1 MELFP
6 SEYQNIEL
14 NRHEKLFIRYA
25 ANEEKYGLM
34 LLNINPAMIKG
45 EKLHAVITEKG
56 IVFCKFFIDIDAS
69 MLASL
74 LEIIKTGLYET
85 TISTIRS
92 KLLSNKALVGE
103 DARLAF
109 QFTYLFVFP
118 QIKSQDVTRLGLSEA
133 LIYFL
138 DEHCI
143 FAEKLSMFR
152 HSFADQINEYLACSS
167 EAVSTERM
175 IIQEKNVNAILQ
187 RIAPEYTTVRTAV
200 KTTENSKPGAPE
212 ELLVVTDDDVAVR
225 AFRLEQQQ
233 VNIVNKISKGEQ
245 LILACAGSG
254 KSVLLISKCFKAA
267 KMNPDKMF
275 LITCYNR
282 NLQSLYTWFIER
294 AGLQERNVECY
305 TYDALCKRLL
315 EKNSLPVPQGNGDE
329 CIERRRKK
337 VEENINNGTIKTKYY
352 GIFVDEVQMFETG
365 WYKNCFNLLE
375 NKDSNEHIFV
385 ICGDKTQEIK
395 QRQRHGRAPWN
406 AGEGYPS
413 FRGGNKSIRIEKN
426 FRNCIEI
433 NDYINCFVQNARVL
447 LSDHIRDYEYDPDL
461 FLRGQAFRHGSG
473 VTIKQV
479 VGTAVAEAEEVV
491 KSIKELHD
499 EEGIPYD
506 EIAVLMY
513 NKQFKPFKYYLESPL
528 RKRLLNEGIPYCCLY
543 TNEDNWS
550 GRYGDG
556 GVSLITF
563 DSTLGLDFQ
572 AVIACGI
579 RPLGVYDKTKKI
591 QMGQILEE
599 EAAENL
605 KKNISYLYV
614 ACTRAKDYLH
624 IILSEPNG
632 KSINNSIYNRL
643 LLDSNKSN

>member
-6 SEYQNIEL
+6 SEYHNLEL
-14 NRHEKLFIRYA
+14 NRFEKLFIRHA
-25 ANEEKYGLM
+25 ANEEHYGLM

-45 EKLHAVITEKG
+45 EKLHAVITEQG
-56 IVFCKFFIDIDAS
+56 IVFCKFFMDIDTT
-69 MLASL
+69 MLAPF
-74 LEIIKTGLYET
+74 LEIVKAGLYET
-85 TISTIRS
+85 TMLTIRD
-92 KLLSNKALVGE
+92 KLVSNKALVGE
-103 DARLAF
+103 DGKLAI
-109 QFTYLFVFP
+109 QFTFLFVFP
-118 QIKSQDVTRLGLSEA
+118 QILYQDVNGLGLSEE
-133 LIYFL
+133 LNSFV
-138 DEHCI
+138 DKHCL
-143 FAEKLSMFR
+143 FSETLSLLR
-152 HSFADQINEYLACSS
+152 HSFSDVMSKYLALSS
-167 EAVSTERM
+167 EPVSDEMM

-187 RIAPEYTTVRTAV
+187 RIAPEYTTVRTAI
-200 KTTENSKPGAPE
+200 KTIENSTPGASE
-212 ELLVVTDDDVAVR
+212 ELLVVTNDDVAVR
-225 AFRLEQQQ
+225 AFRLEQEQI
-233 VNIVNKISKGEQ
+233 NIVNKISKGEQ

-267 KMNPDKMF
+267 KMNPDKLF

-315 EKNSLPVPQGNGDE
+315 EKNRLSVPQGTGSA
-329 CIERRRKK
+329 CIEARRKK
-337 VEENINNGTIKTKYY
+337 LEANINNGRIKTKYY
-352 GIFVDEVQMFETG
+352 GIFVDEVQMFETS

-375 NKDSNEHIFV
+375 NKSSNDHIFV

-433 NDYINCFVQNARVL
+433 NDYINRYVQNARVL
-447 LSDHIRDYEYDPDL
+447 LAEHIRDYEYDPDL

-479 VGTAVAEAEEVV
+479 FGTAVNEADEVV
-491 KSIKELHD
+491 NSIKELHD
-499 EEGIPYD
+499 EQGVPYD

-513 NKQFKPFKYYLESPL
+513 NKQYKPFRYYLESPL
-528 RKRLLNEGIPYCCLY
+528 RTRLTNEGIPFSCLY
-543 TNEDNWS
+543 TNEDSWS

-579 RPLGVYDKTKKI
+579 RPLGAYDKTKGVKP
-591 QMGQILEE
+591 GQILEE
-599 EAAENL
+599 EDAENL
-605 KKNISYLYV
+605 KKNLSYLYV
-614 ACTRAKDYLH
+614 ACTRAKDYLY
-624 IILSEPNG
+624 ILISEPSS
-632 KSINNSIYNRL
+632 KAIDKSIYNRL
-643 LLDSNKSN
+643 LLESN